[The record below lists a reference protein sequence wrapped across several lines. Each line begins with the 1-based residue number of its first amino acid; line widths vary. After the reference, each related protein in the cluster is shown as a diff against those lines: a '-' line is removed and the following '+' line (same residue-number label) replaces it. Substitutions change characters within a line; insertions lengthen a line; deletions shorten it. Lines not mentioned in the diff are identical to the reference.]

1 MILKKRFPFK
11 KLYFLLVAILLTLIP
26 LTFTGINIYCAESS
40 ENEIELELKDT
51 IEEQLGSLDLSAL
64 NKFFD
69 EYCQDKI
76 GIFGETSLIEKIKK
90 IINGEFSENA
100 SSVLNSLLNVAFE
113 EVLAFLPLISS
124 IIAIAVLGSLLVELK
139 GSSRSLADIVHFVCF
154 GLIIIIIMG
163 SAGKMIS
170 LCGVVLGSMQ
180 TQMEIM
186 FPLLLTLL
194 TAIGGTVSVAVY
206 QPAVALL
213 TSSVTT
219 IFSSV

>member
-1 MILKKRFPFK
+1 MILKKRFPLK

-76 GIFGETSLIEKIKK
+76 GIFGETSLIEKIRK

-100 SSVLNSLLNVAFE
+100 SSVLNSLLND
-113 EVLAFLPLISS
+113 LLIE
-124 IIAIAVLGSLLVELK
+124 II
-139 GSSRSLADIVHFVCF
+139 
-154 GLIIIIIMG
+154 
-163 SAGKMIS
+163 
-170 LCGVVLGSMQ
+170 
-180 TQMEIM
+180 
-186 FPLLLTLL
+186 LTR
-194 TAIGGTVSVAVY
+194 
-206 QPAVALL
+206 
-213 TSSVTT
+213 
-219 IFSSV
+219 